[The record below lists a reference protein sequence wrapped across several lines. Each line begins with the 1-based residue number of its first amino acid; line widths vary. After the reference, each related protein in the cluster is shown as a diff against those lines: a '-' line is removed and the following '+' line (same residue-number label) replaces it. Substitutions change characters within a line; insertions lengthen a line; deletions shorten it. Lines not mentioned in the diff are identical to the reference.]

1 MDTKFLIMSKIKVL
15 VLPSDRTGVS
25 KFRSVEPHMKLQEL
39 YNDDFHVDIVTAG
52 TMDFSWDDDS
62 YLKKYDII
70 HFHRTLPKVA
80 NGQLIHVYLDDMF
93 KLLDKIH
100 NLGIIT
106 IMDLDDYWEPSKE
119 HPAYQMI
126 IKDKLPHKIKENIKK
141 TNYITTTTPI
151 FAKEI
156 SKLNKNV
163 LVLPNTI
170 DPSEKQFT
178 PKTEKTNKQIRV
190 GWLGGSSHFHDL
202 IIAGGSVSRFLEET
216 KETSQMVLCGFDTR
230 GNITE
235 IDRNTGQQRTRK
247 IKPEESVWARYEE
260 MFTKKYGLINEGYL
274 KQLKKYDEPSDK
286 QYDNTEEI
294 YRRVWTKPITSYASN
309 YNLFDVS
316 MAPLKEHDFNRCKSQ
331 LKVIEAGFHK
341 KALIAQDYGPY
352 QIDCVDLIEYGG
364 KINEKGN
371 AILVE
376 TRKNHK
382 DWYKALKKLNDNP
395 SLVELLSH
403 NLYETVKDKYHID
416 TVTHTRAEFYK
427 TLVKD
432 NKKEVEQL
440 IEETNAV

>member
-1 MDTKFLIMSKIKVL
+1 MSKIKVL

-52 TMDFSWDDDS
+52 TMDFDWDDTS
-62 YLKKYDII
+62 YIKKYDII
-70 HFHRTLPKVA
+70 HFHRTLPKVV
-80 NGQLIHVYLDDMF
+80 NGQLRHVYLEEMDE
-93 KLLDKIH
+93 LLDKIH
-100 NLGIIT
+100 SLGIIT

-119 HPAYQMI
+119 HPAYQI
-126 IKDKLPHKIKENIKK
+126 IINDKLPHKIRENIKK
-141 TNYITTTTPI
+141 SNYVTTTTPI

-170 DPSEKQFT
+170 DPNEKQFT
-178 PKTEKTNKQIRV
+178 PKPEKTNKKTRL

-202 IIAGGSVSRFLEET
+202 VIIGGSVSRFLEET
-216 KETSQMVLCGFDTR
+216 KDTSQMVLCGFDTR

-235 IDRNTGQQRTRK
+235 IDRDTGQQKTRK
-247 IKPEESVWARYEE
+247 IKPEESVWSRYEE
-260 MFTKKYGLINEGYL
+260 MFTKKYGIVNEGYL
-274 KQLKKYDEPSDK
+274 NQLKKYDEPSDK
-286 QYDNTEEI
+286 QYDNLGEI

-309 YNLFDVS
+309 YNLFDIS
-316 MAPLKEHDFNRCKSQ
+316 MAPLKEHDFNKYKSQ

-352 QIDCVDLIEYGG
+352 QIDCVPLIEYGG

-395 SLVELLSH
+395 SLVELLSN

-432 NKKEVEQL
+432 NKKEVKQL
-440 IEETNAV
+440 IEETNAI

>member
-1 MDTKFLIMSKIKVL
+1 MSKIKVL

-39 YNDDFHVDIVTAG
+39 YNEEFHVDIVTAG
-52 TMDFSWDDDS
+52 TMDFNWDDSS

-70 HFHRTLPKVA
+70 HFHRTLPKII
-80 NGQLIHVYLDDMF
+80 NGQLTHVYLDEMNSV
-93 KLLDKIH
+93 LNKIH
-100 NLGIIT
+100 ALGIIT

-126 IKDKLPHKIKENIKK
+126 INDRLPQKIKENIKK
-141 TNYITTTTPI
+141 VNYVTTTTPI

-156 SKLNKNV
+156 SKLNENV
-163 LVLPNTI
+163 IVLPNSI
-170 DPSEKQFT
+170 DPNEKQFT
-178 PKTEKTNKQIRV
+178 PKPEKTNKKTRI
-190 GWLGGSSHFHDL
+190 GWLGGSSHYHDL
-202 IIAGGSVSRFLEET
+202 ILIGSSVGRFLGET
-216 KETSQMVLCGFDTR
+216 KEDSQMVLCGFDTR

-235 IDRNTGQQRTRK
+235 IDKNTKQQKTRK
-247 IKPEESVWARYEE
+247 IKPKESVWARYEE
-260 MFTKKYGLINEGYL
+260 MFTKNYGIINEGYL
-274 KQLKKYDEPSDK
+274 KQLEKFDQPSDK
-286 QYDNTEEI
+286 QFNDLDEV

-309 YNLFDVS
+309 YNLFDIS
-316 MAPLKEHDFNRCKSQ
+316 MSPLKEHSFNKNKSQ

-352 QIDCVDLIEYGG
+352 QIDCVPLIEYGG

-395 SLVELLSH
+395 GLVELLSN
-403 NLYETVKDKYHID
+403 NLYETVKDKYHIN
-416 TVTHTRAEFYK
+416 TVTNTRATWYK
-427 TLVKD
+427 QIVSD
-432 NKKEVEQL
+432 NKNQIKEF
-440 IEETNAV
+440 IEHTNSV

>member
-1 MDTKFLIMSKIKVL
+1 MSKIKVL

-52 TMDFSWDDDS
+52 TLDFDWEDTS
-62 YLKKYDII
+62 YLKKYNII
-70 HFHRTLPKVA
+70 HFHRTLPRLV
-80 NGQLIHVYLDDMF
+80 NGQLKHVYLDEMYE
-93 KLLDKIH
+93 LLDIIH
-100 NLGIIT
+100 GLGIIT
-106 IMDLDDYWEPSKE
+106 IMDLDDYWQPSKE

-126 IKDKLPHKIKENIKK
+126 INDKLPQKIKENIKRS
-141 TNYITTTTPI
+141 NYVTTTTPI

-170 DPSEKQFT
+170 DPLEKQFT
-178 PKTEKTNKQIRV
+178 PKPEKTNKKTRL

-202 IIAGGSVSRFLEET
+202 NIIGNSVSRFLGET
-216 KETSQMVLCGFDTR
+216 VDTSQMVLCGFDTR

-235 IDRNTGQQRTRK
+235 IDRETRQQKTRK

-260 MFTKKYGLINEGYL
+260 MFTKKYGIINENYL
-274 KQLKKYDEPSDK
+274 KQLKKYEETSDK
-286 QYDNTEEI
+286 SYDNTDEV

-309 YNLFDVS
+309 YNLFDIS
-316 MAPLKEHDFNRCKSQ
+316 MAPLMEHSFNKNKSQ

-352 QIDCVDLIEYGG
+352 QIDCVNLFEYGG

-376 TRKNHK
+376 SRKNHK
-382 DWYKALKKLNDNP
+382 DWYKALKKLKDNP
-395 SLVELLSH
+395 ELVNLLSH

>member
-1 MDTKFLIMSKIKVL
+1 MSKIKVL

-39 YNDDFHVDIVTAG
+39 YNEEFHVDIVTAG
-52 TMDFSWDDDS
+52 TMDFSWDDSS

-70 HFHRTLPKVA
+70 HFHRTLPKII
-80 NGQLIHVYLDDMF
+80 NGQLTHVYLDEMYSV
-93 KLLDKIH
+93 LNKIH
-100 NLGIIT
+100 ALGIIT
-106 IMDLDDYWEPSKE
+106 IMDLDDYWEPSRE

-126 IKDKLPHKIKENIKK
+126 INDKLPQKIKENIKK
-141 TNYITTTTPI
+141 VNYVTTTTPI

-163 LVLPNTI
+163 IVLPNSI
-170 DPSEKQFT
+170 DPNEKQFT
-178 PKTEKTNKQIRV
+178 PKPEKTNKKTRI

-202 IIAGGSVSRFLEET
+202 ILIGGSVSRFLNET
-216 KETSQMVLCGFDTR
+216 KEDSQMVLCGFDTR

-235 IDRNTGQQRTRK
+235 IDKNTKQQKTRK
-247 IKPEESVWARYEE
+247 IKPKESVWARYEE
-260 MFTKKYGLINEGYL
+260 MFTKNYGIINEGYL
-274 KQLKKYDEPSDK
+274 KQLEKFDQPSDK
-286 QYDNTEEI
+286 QFNDLDEV

-309 YNLFDVS
+309 YNLFDIS
-316 MAPLKEHDFNRCKSQ
+316 MSPLKEHSFNKNKSQ

-352 QIDCVDLIEYGG
+352 QIDCVPLIEYGG

-395 SLVELLSH
+395 GLVELLSN